1 MQQDEWLAQRRTC
14 ITGTDI
20 SAIVGLNPY
29 ATAMSVYM
37 DKLGLS
43 EPVKDNEPMRWG
55 RLLEPVI
62 ARRYADDNGVEIRQG
77 EFIKKEGI
85 FGGTPDYLT
94 DQKLI
99 EIKTVGIY
107 GAKNFGES
115 GSDIVPDHYLCQ
127 VQWYL
132 NLVGME
138 RADLVALIAG
148 QDYRVFHIERNDK
161 LITILCD
168 AAYHFW
174 HSHIV
179 TQDAPAIDASESSE
193 KYLKAMYP
201 LNRGNIVSAP
211 VICCQIAEDLA
222 QTKQKLSELELD
234 KTLLENKLKAAIGEN
249 DGMDDISFKATWK
262 AAKDSVKTNWEK
274 VAKELNP
281 SSDLIEKYTTV
292 SPGSRR
298 FLFNYKL

>member
-43 EPVKDNEPMRWG
+43 EPIKDNEPMRWG

-62 ARRYADDNGVEIRQG
+62 AQRYSEDNGVEIRQG

-148 QDYRVFHIERNDK
+148 QDYRVFHIERNEK

-168 AAYHFW
+168 ATYHFW

-179 TQDAPAIDASESSE
+179 TQEAPAIDASESSE

-201 LNRGNIVSAP
+201 KSRGNIVTAP
-211 VICCQIAEDLA
+211 AICSDIAEKLA
-222 QTKQKLSELELD
+222 EVKQQIEELED
-234 KTLLENKLKAAIGEN
+234 EKNLLENNLKDSIGEN
-249 DGMDDISFKATWK
+249 DGIEDFRFKATWK
-262 AAKDSVKTNWEK
+262 SAKDSVKTNWEK

-292 SPGSRR
+292 SPGRDRKSVV
-298 FLFNYKL
+298 